1 MRPLSL
7 NSSRVG
13 VGWLLICRLAFS
25 SLGIDCHSALHLSPQ
40 FNSQESHCVFQG
52 TLSHPLPYLSQVLQI
67 FTWGGF
73 QGAGTPRPLSLEST
87 VGGSPLAQEAP
98 QSLERV
104 PSQCTCSSSSP
115 APCPSSSTSGPIRS
129 RSGWK
134 IMGLTLQHLASFP
147 SHGPQFSV
155 PSSHPPWDRRN
166 LEIPGSSSNPS
177 WEWGK
182 IQRHHR
188 KAASRL
194 RELWPPGSEN

>member
-104 PSQCTCSSSSP
+104 PSQCTCSSKKVWTLKGFECLWYDSLWFLILVLGRHLQCP
-115 APCPSSSTSGPIRS
+115 AVSLS
-129 RSGWK
+129 
-134 IMGLTLQHLASFP
+134 
-147 SHGPQFSV
+147 
-155 PSSHPPWDRRN
+155 
-166 LEIPGSSSNPS
+166 
-177 WEWGK
+177 
-182 IQRHHR
+182 
-188 KAASRL
+188 
-194 RELWPPGSEN
+194 